1 MYYTNIVWADCCI
14 PPNLMG
20 DHGTMARGTHAGVQD
35 EGRQAAGGIAFLVLS
50 ETNAVAELMKD
61 PGAAPETL
69 RRWRNR
75 SEAAVVEEP
84 KQSARDTM
92 AELKQLRAENAELR
106 RVNEIPATASAF
118 SRYGY
123 LRMHPADCA
132 GLGFPEGRPRPGDVN
147 HARTRHTRHQA
158 WQDARHHQVSP
169 GNRRQ
174 ADFGGVQVRGRGSES
189 ASRGRHYLRVHSQR
203 LVRLRGV
210 CRHIVGWAC
219 ATTMNT
225 EELQLQAL
233 DQAISWA
240 ASHDGRTV
248 SCTTATTGRNTPAR
262 YTPSGLGNMAC
273 FPRPA
278 WCFCSIG
285 S

>member
-92 AELKQLRAENAELR
+92 AELEQLRGER
-106 RVNEIPATASAF
+106 GTAPGE
-118 SRYGY
+118 R
-123 LRMHPADCA
+123 D
-132 GLGFPEGRPRPGDVN
+132 PGDGFGFFAV
-147 HARTRHTRHQA
+147 RIP
-158 WQDARHHQVSP
+158 QDA
-169 GNRRQ
+169 
-174 ADFGGVQVRGRGSES
+174 
-189 ASRGRHYLRVHSQR
+189 
-203 LVRLRGV
+203 
-210 CRHIVGWAC
+210 
-219 ATTMNT
+219 
-225 EELQLQAL
+225 
-233 DQAISWA
+233 
-240 ASHDGRTV
+240 
-248 SCTTATTGRNTPAR
+248 
-262 YTPSGLGNMAC
+262 PS
-273 FPRPA
+273 
-278 WCFCSIG
+278 
-285 S
+285 